1 MYSLM
6 ANYEEALRRN
16 DVRAIVLIVEKL
28 KVDFIDAMTDTLEV
42 AEKPLVAAIDGLAFG
57 AGLEF
62 FMACQARISTPTAQ
76 LCFQKL
82 RLGVIP
88 GFGGTQRL
96 PRLVR
101 LTKALE
107 MILLSKHI
115 RAEEAHQLGLVD
127 AIVPPEELLSTACR
141 WALDVCESRRP
152 WCREILKF
160 ARDQVRKRA
169 PNLKHP
175 LVCID
180 VIEEG
185 IVSGPRAGLLKEGIA
200 FQKPFFSDTCKSLV
214 HVFFSQRA
222 TLKIAGVTDLGLI
235 PRNVKKVAVVGGGLM
250 GSGIAT
256 TLILNHY
263 NVILK
268 EANEKLLNAG
278 VDRIKANLQRH
289 VKKGKMT
296 QEECKKTHSLLIGVV
311 GYERFKEADLVFEA
325 VIENVKLKQQ
335 VFAELERH
343 CPPHCILATN
353 TWTIDLEL
361 IGQDTNCQERIVGAH
376 FFQHTLPQAVIDLLD
391 VVRNCTGFA
400 VNRMFFPYIQQALF
414 LLHHG
419 LELYKIDRACTEFG
433 MPVGPFRLA
442 DLVGFGV
449 VLATGTRYLEN
460 FPDRVYKSMLVPL
473 MIEDKWTGLGFY
485 MYEGRRKAI
494 PDPDTMKYVEK
505 LRSMAGAST
514 DPELMKLE
522 GKDIV
527 EMVLFPVINEACRV
541 LDDGIAAKASDL
553 DIASIFG
560 MGFPS
565 YRGGIMYWAD
575 STGAKR
581 IHAKLSEWEKKYGH
595 FSRPC
600 SYLPERAAGGVPLS
614 APTSQA
620 KARL

>member
-1 MYSLM
+1 MGQS
-6 ANYEEALRRN
+6 AKQNRE
-16 DVRAIVLIVEKL
+16 DRA
-28 KVDFIDAMTDTLEV
+28 
-42 AEKPLVAAIDGLAFG
+42 
-57 AGLEF
+57 
-62 FMACQARISTPTAQ
+62 
-76 LCFQKL
+76 
-82 RLGVIP
+82 
-88 GFGGTQRL
+88 
-96 PRLVR
+96 
-101 LTKALE
+101 
-107 MILLSKHI
+107 
-115 RAEEAHQLGLVD
+115 
-127 AIVPPEELLSTACR
+127 PEEY
-141 WALDVCESRRP
+141 
-152 WCREILKF
+152 REILKF

-175 LVCID
+175 LICID

-185 IVSGPRAGLLKEGIA
+185 IVSGPRPGLLKEGIA
-200 FQKPFFSDTCKSLV
+200 FQEPFFSDTCKSLV

-289 VKKGKMT
+289 VKKGKIT
-296 QEECKKTHSLLIGVV
+296 QEECKKTLSLLIGVV

-325 VIENVKLKQQ
+325 VIENVKLKHQ

-376 FFQHTLPQAVIDLLD
+376 FFK
-391 VVRNCTGFA
+391 NCTGFA

-419 LELYKIDRACTEFG
+419 LELYKIDCACTEFG

-473 MIEDKWTGLGFY
+473 MIEDKWTDLLTV
-485 MYEGRRKAI
+485 AI
-494 PDPDTMKYVEK
+494 LLVYQ
-505 LRSMAGAST
+505 L
-514 DPELMKLE
+514 
-522 GKDIV
+522 
-527 EMVLFPVINEACRV
+527 
-541 LDDGIAAKASDL
+541 
-553 DIASIFG
+553 
-560 MGFPS
+560 
-565 YRGGIMYWAD
+565 
-575 STGAKR
+575 
-581 IHAKLSEWEKKYGH
+581 
-595 FSRPC
+595 PC
-600 SYLPERAAGGVPLS
+600 STHLSKGVLHV
-614 APTSQA
+614 
-620 KARL
+620 